1 MERIVKI
8 LMERDDLSEDEA
20 QEQFE
25 LAQLDFNERMDA
37 GSANVCLFDLDDFC
51 EEHFGLEPDYLD
63 DFLYPGSGD
72 DES

>member
-8 LMERDDLSEDEA
+8 LMKRDGVSEDEA
-20 QEQFE
+20 QNQFDNAKQE
-25 LAQLDFNERMDA
+25 LDRLIQNEDTNILHVMDY
-37 GSANVCLFDLDDFC
+37 FC

-72 DES
+72 VD